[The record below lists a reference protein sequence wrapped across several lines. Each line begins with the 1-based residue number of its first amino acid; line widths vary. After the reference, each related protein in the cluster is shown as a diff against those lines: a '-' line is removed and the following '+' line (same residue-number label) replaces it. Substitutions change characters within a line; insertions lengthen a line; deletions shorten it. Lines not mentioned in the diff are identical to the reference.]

1 MSNVSHHSMPRKTD
15 RVDELDYFAG
25 GVPTGSFFKLR
36 LDELREIVSQAS
48 DGHRASI
55 TGLAYIGLTA
65 YFESFFKD
73 HFGSIISIVP
83 SLTTN
88 LAARG
93 HETQIDMA
101 LVTKSETD
109 LRHRLGFYL
118 AERYDFGT
126 PQKVNA
132 VFGALLGLSPFSK
145 DEATKYDRV
154 LHDRNLLVHHGGT
167 YTTSYL
173 KAAAKRLGAEEP
185 TRAYWD
191 SLRISPKRFGDDAD
205 LIDSIGRKV
214 IKSSHAAVTKY
225 IRENG
230 IVLRGARR
238 KALEY
243 SQWWDE

>member
-1 MSNVSHHSMPRKTD
+1 MPRA
-15 RVDELDYFAG
+15 RSAVDALDYFSG
-25 GVPTGSFFKLR
+25 GVPTGAWFKLR
-36 LDELREIVSQAS
+36 LDELRELVSQANAK
-48 DGHRASI
+48 HANSI
-55 TGLAYIGLTA
+55 SGLAYIGLAA

-73 HFGSIISIVP
+73 HFGSMTSIVP
-83 SLTTN
+83 SLTAN
-88 LAARG
+88 LAARS

-101 LVTKSETD
+101 LVVTSDID

-132 VFGALLGLSPFSK
+132 VFGALLNISPFSK
-145 DEATKYDRV
+145 DEAAKYDQM
-154 LHDRNLLVHHGGT
+154 LHDRNLLVHHGGS

-173 KAAAKRLGAEEP
+173 KAARKRIGVEEP
-185 TRAYWD
+185 SRAYWD
-191 SLRISPKRFGDDAD
+191 SLRIDPSRFNESAN
-205 LIDSIGRKV
+205 LVDSIARKI
-214 IKSSHAAVTKY
+214 IKSSHAAVGRY
-225 IRENG
+225 LRDNG

>member
-1 MSNVSHHSMPRKTD
+1 MPR
-15 RVDELDYFAG
+15 RIEHVHELEYFAG
-25 GVPTGSFFKLR
+25 GVPTGASFKLR
-36 LDELREIVSQAS
+36 LNELREIVLQAS
-48 DGHRASI
+48 DGHRESVG
-55 TGLAYIGLTA
+55 GLAYIGLTA

-73 HFGSIISIVP
+73 HFGSMVSIVP

-93 HETQIDMA
+93 HETHIDMA
-101 LVTKSETD
+101 LLTKSETD

-173 KAAAKRLGAEEP
+173 KAAAKRFGTDEP
-185 TRAYWD
+185 SRAYWD
-191 SLRISPKRFGDDAD
+191 GLRISPNRFQDDAN
-205 LIDSIGRKV
+205 LVDSIGRKV
-214 IKSSHAAVTKY
+214 IKSSHAAISRYVQD
-225 IRENG
+225 NG